1 MINRKQLAQI
11 ELANEHPLN
20 QAAATFLKQTD
31 WRLSADSLHTL
42 TLIRWALGNGLR
54 VRSIAEPGAYLLDLQ
69 DHLGP
74 MRLTKLIAGEVSPDE
89 ANLTA
94 AELLAEETPL
104 DAAMLLLDSL
114 LANRQASL

>member
-1 MINRKQLAQI
+1 MINHKPLAQI
-11 ELANEHPLN
+11 ELANKHPLN

-31 WRLSADSLHTL
+31 WRPSADSLHAL
-42 TLIRWALGNGLR
+42 DLILWALDNGLR
-54 VRSIAEPGAYLLDLQ
+54 VRTIAEPGAYLLDLH

-94 AELLAEETPL
+94 AEVLAETTPL

-114 LANRQASL
+114 LANWQAGL